1 MPARLSVEQR
11 AVLRWGRG
19 RRGDLP
25 WRATRDPW
33 AVLVSEVMLQQ
44 TQVARVVPRYQ
55 SFLDAYP
62 TPSACAAAPLADV
75 LARWQGLGYPRR
87 ARNLWLAA
95 TTCAE
100 RHGGEV
106 PDDLDALLALPGVGR
121 YTARAVLAF
130 AYERRVGVA
139 DTNIARVL
147 ARRGGAS
154 MRPAALQTAADE
166 LVPAGRAWEWN
177 QALMDVGALLCRPRS
192 PGCADCPIA
201 ATCEWHAAGHPDPD
215 PGVGS
220 AGVSRPQSAYEGSDR
235 QARGRLLAALASDP
249 IDIRD
254 APRIAGLASDPGRGG
269 YGRRVVDRGWP
280 GGRCQRNPGP
290 RGAEKSVTDG
300 PRGWWSVV
308 G

>member
-1 MPARLSVEQR
+1 VPARLSREQR

-44 TQVARVVPRYQ
+44 TQVARVVPRYH

-62 TPSACAAAPLADV
+62 TPSACAHAPLADV

-95 TTCAE
+95 AACVE
-100 RHGGEV
+100 HHGGEV

-130 AYERRVGVA
+130 AHERPVGVA

-147 ARRGGAS
+147 ARRAATS
-154 MRPAALQTAADE
+154 MRAAALQAAADE
-166 LVPAGRAWEWN
+166 LVPTDRAWEWN
-177 QALMDVGALLCRPRS
+177 QALMDVGALLCRPGA
-192 PGCADCPIA
+192 PACGECPVA
-201 ATCEWHAAGHPDPD
+201 PTCGWHIAGHPDPD

-220 AGVSRPQSAYEGSDR
+220 AGVSRPQSRYEGSDR
-235 QARGRLLAALASDP
+235 QARGRLLAALASDR
-249 IDIRD
+249 IDVGD
-254 APRIAGLASDPGRGG
+254 AARVAGLASEPGRAATVVRSLIEDGLVADAGG
-269 YGRRVVDRGWP
+269 TLVL
-280 GGRCQRNPGP
+280 GGQRNGSQSP
-290 RGAEKSVTDG
+290 R
-300 PRGWWSVV
+300 
-308 G
+308 

>member
-1 MPARLSVEQR
+1 VSSRLTPEQR

-44 TQVARVVPRYQ
+44 TQVARVVPRYD
-55 SFLDAYP
+55 SFLGAYP
-62 TPSACAAAPLADV
+62 TPSACAQASLADV

-95 TTCAE
+95 AACVE
-100 RHGGEV
+100 QHGGAV

-130 AYERRVGVA
+130 AFERPVGVA

-147 ARRGGAS
+147 ARRAATS
-154 MRPAALQTAADE
+154 MRPAALQAAADE
-166 LVPAGRAWEWN
+166 LVPPGRAWEWN
-177 QALMDVGALLCRPRS
+177 QALMDVGALLCRPS
-192 PGCADCPIA
+192 APECGDCPIA
-201 ATCEWHAAGHPDPD
+201 TTCGWHVAGRPEPD

-220 AGVSRPQSAYEGSDR
+220 AGVSRPQSRYEGSDR
-235 QARGRLLAALASDP
+235 QARGRILAALGAGG
-249 IDIRD
+249 IDRRD
-254 APRIAGLASDPGRGG
+254 AAEIAGLASDPGRATTVLESLIADGLVAEAGG
-269 YGRRVVDRGWP
+269 LLVL
-280 GGRCQRNPGP
+280 GGQRNRSQKP
-290 RGAEKSVTDG
+290 RAAARAS
-300 PRGWWSVV
+300 
-308 G
+308 